1 MSDCS
6 PANRER
12 ELGLD
17 RRETGLFYPIHELDA
32 ATVIAGST
40 PGVAAIRNAFAGP
53 DTQFLILHTGWHC
66 PGFKTCR

>member
-17 RRETGLFYPIHELDA
+17 RRETGKFYPTDYNNSA
-32 ATVIAGST
+32 PVIEFST
-40 PGVAAIRNAFAGP
+40 RGTLRSNSWQMPFVV
-53 DTQFLILHTGWHC
+53 
-66 PGFKTCR
+66 

>member
-17 RRETGLFYPIHELDA
+17 RRETGWFYPTDEMDS
-32 ATVIAGST
+32 ATTIEVST
-40 PGVAAIRNAFAGP
+40 RGTLSSDIVKMWLADKLTLRCYRLQ
-53 DTQFLILHTGWHC
+53 DYD
-66 PGFKTCR
+66 

>member
-17 RRETGLFYPIHELDA
+17 RRETGYFSDELDA
-32 ATVIAGST
+32 ATVIEVSTRGTLRSATWQRRTAGKLVLQSYHLLD
-40 PGVAAIRNAFAGP
+40 F
-53 DTQFLILHTGWHC
+53 D
-66 PGFKTCR
+66 

>member
-17 RRETGLFYPIHELDA
+17 RRETGLFYPTDEMDTVTAIEVSTRGTLRSEMWQRRLAERLVLQSYHLLDY
-32 ATVIAGST
+32 G
-40 PGVAAIRNAFAGP
+40 
-53 DTQFLILHTGWHC
+53 
-66 PGFKTCR
+66 